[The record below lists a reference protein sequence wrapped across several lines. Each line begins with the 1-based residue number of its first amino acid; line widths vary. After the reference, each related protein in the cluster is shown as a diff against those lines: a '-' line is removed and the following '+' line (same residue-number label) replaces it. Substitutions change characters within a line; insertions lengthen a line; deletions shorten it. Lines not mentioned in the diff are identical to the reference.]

1 MHASSVIS
9 ELKVKKQDY
18 HYDLLEWPKSKTLVT
33 PNASENGKQELISL
47 LVGMQDGTVTLKD
60 NLAVPD
66 KTKHTLTI

>member
-1 MHASSVIS
+1 MEIQWDTTTHLS
-9 ELKVKKQDY
+9 
-18 HYDLLEWPKSKTLVT
+18 EWPTSITLVT

-47 LVGMQDGTVTLKD
+47 LVGMQDGTVTLED

>member
-1 MHASSVIS
+1 MA
-9 ELKVKKQDY
+9 
-18 HYDLLEWPKSKTLVT
+18 KSKTLVT

-47 LVGMQDGTVTLKD
+47 LVGMQDGTVTLED

>member
-1 MHASSVIS
+1 MHASNVIS
-9 ELKVKKQDY
+9 ELKIKKQDY
-18 HYDLLEWPKSKTLVT
+18 HYDLLEWPTSKTLGT

-47 LVGMQDGTVTLKD
+47 LVGMQDGTVTLED